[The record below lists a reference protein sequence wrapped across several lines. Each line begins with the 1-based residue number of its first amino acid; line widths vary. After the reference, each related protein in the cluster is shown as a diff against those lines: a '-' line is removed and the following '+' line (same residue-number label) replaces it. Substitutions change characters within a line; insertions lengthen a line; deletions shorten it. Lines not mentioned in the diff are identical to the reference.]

1 MRIALAIVFVV
12 GLMHIGAPAYAQDAV
27 LETVLRTQ
35 VFNKVFEG
43 FDFYHLV
50 IEEDQAQSDGSR
62 EVLVV
67 ASGKFLDRTQRMKV
81 LLLIVGEQIIGG
93 QVLEG
98 TGLPPC
104 LSGESNRA
112 SSL

>member
-1 MRIALAIVFVV
+1 MRIAFAIVFVV
-12 GLMHIGAPAYAQDAV
+12 GLMIIEVPANAQDAV
-27 LETVLRTQ
+27 LESVLRTQ

-43 FDFYHLV
+43 FDFYHLD
-50 IEEDQAQSDGSR
+50 IEEDRAQSDGSR
-62 EVLVV
+62 EVMVV
-67 ASGKFLDRTQRMKV
+67 ASGRFLDQTQRMKV
-81 LLLIVGEQIIGG
+81 LVLIVGGQVIGG